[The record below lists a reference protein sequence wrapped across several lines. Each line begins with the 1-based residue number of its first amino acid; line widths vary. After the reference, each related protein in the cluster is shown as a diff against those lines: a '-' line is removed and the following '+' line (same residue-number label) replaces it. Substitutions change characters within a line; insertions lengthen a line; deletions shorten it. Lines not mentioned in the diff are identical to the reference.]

1 VTKPYLDLYTYADDL
16 AVAIHNIDEFDLD
29 RIVDIIIQAMG
40 ASKTIF
46 TCGNGG
52 SAAISEHLSC
62 DCMKGVATDTEL
74 YPKIISLASNV
85 SVMTAIA
92 NDIGYDE
99 VFSKQIEWQGRRNDV
114 LIAISSS
121 GNSPNICKAL
131 QTAKAKCMKTIAIVG
146 FDGGAA
152 LDYSDVYLHIESNNY
167 GIVEDAS
174 QALMHFIAQTI
185 RRTQSDKN
193 PEEIKY

>member
-1 VTKPYLDLYTYADDL
+1 MTKPYLDLHTYADDL

-29 RIVDIIIQAMG
+29 QIVDIMIQAMG
-40 ASKTIF
+40 SSKTIF